1 MPRPIIAVLL
11 LSACQRPIE
20 APPAVASP
28 APPTAAPEA
37 TPEPAPEP
45 EPDGP
50 SQGPPDR
57 VVAIGDLHAD
67 LPDALAV
74 LAMSG
79 LVDESGSWSG
89 GQTILVQTGDTT
101 DRGPDS
107 LEVIEL
113 LMRLEGEATA
123 AGGQVH
129 ALLGN
134 HEVMNM
140 VGDLRYVSPGDLAD
154 FESSEARARAF
165 SDQGELGR
173 WLRSKDA
180 VVQVG
185 DTVYA
190 HGGVSPTFAK
200 VGVNGLSEAVRRA
213 IDAEPAHPVL
223 RDTGPLW
230 FRDYLLADETIACKM
245 LAESLDTLGAK
256 RMIVGHT
263 TQRSGRI
270 GVRCGGAILGIDTGI
285 SSHYGDNLAAVELRA
300 GDAWALYPEGPVDI
314 EDP

>member
-1 MPRPIIAVLL
+1 
-11 LSACQRPIE
+11 
-20 APPAVASP
+20 VASP
-28 APPTAAPEA
+28 APAATTAEAPPPAPATPPRPEA
-37 TPEPAPEP
+37 AHEI
-45 EPDGP
+45 
-50 SQGPPDR
+50 PDR

-74 LAMSG
+74 LAMAG
-79 LVDESGSWSG
+79 LVDASGSWTG
-89 GQTILVQTGDTT
+89 GQTVLVQTGDTT

-113 LMRLEGEATA
+113 MMRLEVEAAA

-154 FESSEARARAF
+154 FEDGEARARAF

-173 WLRSKDA
+173 WLRDKDA

-200 VGVNGLSEAVRRA
+200 VGVRGLSQAVRRS
-213 IDAEPAHPVL
+213 IDAEPTHPVL

-230 FRDYLLADETIACKM
+230 FRDYLLADEVIACEM
-245 LAESLDTLGAK
+245 LAEALDTLGAR

-285 SSHYGDNLAAVELRA
+285 STHYGDHHAAVELRA